1 MALNDL
7 NDLIGPIAERI
18 VTTYSDR
25 PDALI
30 ESFRRRHL
38 LPENIQQWLNLG
50 LAQRITDHWNEL
62 VSQDRTP
69 PGSLDQMLNAINLY
83 SRPIPPIGNGGRSR
97 RRKLQRSRRRKS
109 RR

>member
-30 ESFRRRHL
+30 ESFRRRDMP
-38 LPENIQQWLNLG
+38 PENIQQLLNLG
-50 LAQRITDHWNEL
+50 LAQRITDRWNE
-62 VSQDRTP
+62 RNPKP
-69 PGSLDQMLNAINLY
+69 PGSLDQMLNAINFY

-97 RRKLQRSRRRKS
+97 RRKSKSRRRKS